1 MTIFDRIYEL
11 SKKTSQALL
20 KDKKLTELE
29 ETDLFSEEAKIH
41 IQQNLSPDEIRKNI
55 KILNQIDKE
64 KDWRNVHRNIK
75 HSKKAPKIQVYKVAA
90 SIILLISLVYAIK
103 YQRSQRDLNSE
114 VANTK
119 IEIGINKATLTLD
132 DGSHIILEKGSSYR
146 TKKAHSNGEQLIY
159 ATENKAVSEIS
170 YNYLTIPRGGQF
182 QIKLSDNTKIWLN
195 SDSKL
200 KYPVTF
206 KKGEPRNVE
215 LVYGEAYFD
224 VSSSKVNNNTS
235 FKVVLQSQD
244 VEVLGTEFNIK
255 AYKDENYVYTT
266 LVEGMVTVST
276 GNKIEYLNPGVQSIL
291 NKETKNIATSP
302 VDVSYY
308 ISWRKGLFS
317 FKDKP
322 LKDIMVVLS
331 RWYDVEVSFENTA
344 LEKVKFNGVLN
355 KNQNISDI
363 LNGIKNTKII
373 NAYEIKEK
381 KITIK

>member
-1 MTIFDRIYEL
+1 MTIFDRIYNL

-20 KDKKLTELE
+20 KDKGLTELE

-41 IQQNLSPDEIRKNI
+41 IQQNLSHEDIKNNLE
-55 KILNQIDKE
+55 ILNQIDKR
-64 KDWRNVHRNIK
+64 KDWKKVARNIK
-75 HSKKAPKIQVYKVAA
+75 PSKKVSTVQIYKVAA
-90 SIILLISLVYAIK
+90 SIIVLVSLVYAISI
-103 YQRSQRDLNSE
+103 QRSQKVLDSK
-114 VANTK
+114 VADTK
-119 IEIGINKATLTLD
+119 IEIGMNKATLTLN
-132 DGSHIILEKGSSYR
+132 DGSEIILEKGSSYK
-146 TKKAHSNGEQLIY
+146 TKTVHSNGEQLTY
-159 ATENKAVSEIS
+159 ATKHKAVSEIS
-170 YNYLTIPRGGQF
+170 YNYLTVPRGGQF
-182 QIKLSDNTKIWLN
+182 QIKLSDNTKVWLN

-206 KKGEPRNVE
+206 KEGEPRNVE

-255 AYKDENYVYTT
+255 AYRDENYVYTT

-276 GNKIEYLNPGVQSIL
+276 GKITEYLNPGMQSIL
-291 NKETKNIATSP
+291 NKETKNIIISP
-302 VDVSYY
+302 VDVSYN
-308 ISWRKGLFS
+308 ISWTKGLFS

-331 RWYDVEVSFENTA
+331 RWYDVEVFFENTT

-355 KNQNISDI
+355 KNQNIIDI
-363 LNGIKNTKII
+363 LNGIKNTNII
-373 NAYEIKEK
+373 NAYEIKDK